1 MNKTVIFVTFALVVI
16 LGFAG
21 YVVLLALD
29 PTPDPGRPDRV
40 ITALVL
46 LLGLL
51 STAAGQ
57 FYMLGK
63 QGEKLEKIEKQTN
76 GNLTAEKTHNAA
88 LTAQLVEHG
97 IPPSLPPVTGEIGVL
112 AEPAD

>member
-1 MNKTVIFVTFALVVI
+1 MNKTVIFITFAVVVI

-21 YVVLLALD
+21 YILLLARD
-29 PTPDPGRPDRV
+29 PTPDPTRSDRV
-40 ITALVL
+40 ITSLVL

-63 QGEKLEKIEKQTN
+63 IEKQTN
-76 GNLTAEKTHNAA
+76 GNLSIKEAHIAELSSQLANAGIQPATAPVSVVKA
-88 LTAQLVEHG
+88 VV
-97 IPPSLPPVTGEIGVL
+97 PPDLGVL
-112 AEPAD
+112 PE